1 MRGRRQIRGK
11 CERLH
16 YTAISWNDSAVKTRL
31 FECDVLME
39 IARIFA
45 HRVELPL
52 HEGTYKW
59 SGGKSV
65 SVFDSTIVGV
75 ETKCGLV
82 GYSEVCPLGPFYLP
96 AYAEGVR
103 AGLKEL
109 GPHLLGYDPRELAK
123 LNHRMDAALKGHAY
137 VKAGIDIACWD
148 ILGKATALP
157 VCVLMGGRFG
167 ESVRLYRAISQES
180 AEEMARKVAGYR
192 AAGYTRFQL
201 KVGGDPDT
209 DIERIHAVRAM
220 LSATDRLVAD
230 ANTGWTQHEAMRV
243 VRAVRDVDVYIEQP
257 CLTYEECLAVR
268 RHTDHP
274 FVLDENVDSLEMLL
288 RAKADLAMDVV
299 NLKISKLGGLT
310 KTKQVRDL
318 CVSMGIAM
326 TLEDSW
332 GGDITTAAIAHL
344 AHSTPEEFRFT
355 STDFNSYVSVSNA
368 TGAPQREH
376 GFMKAGDL
384 PGLGIEPRFEVLG
397 PRLVEI
403 S

>member
-1 MRGRRQIRGK
+1 MK
-11 CERLH
+11 
-16 YTAISWNDSAVKTRL
+16 
-31 FECDVLME
+31 

-45 HRVELPL
+45 HRVDLPL
-52 HEGTYKW
+52 VEGNYKW

-75 ETKCGLV
+75 ETACGLV
-82 GYSEVCPLGPFYLP
+82 GYGEVCPLGPFYLP

-109 GPHLLGYDPRELAK
+109 GPHLIGFDPRELLK
-123 LNHRMDAALKGHAY
+123 LNHRMDAALKGHPY
-137 VKAGIDIACWD
+137 VKSGIDIACWD
-148 ILGKATALP
+148 LLGKATQLP
-157 VCVLMGGRFG
+157 VCTLMGGRFG
-167 ESVRLYRAISQES
+167 EKIRLYRAISQLPPD
-180 AEEMARKVAGYR
+180 EMAANVATYR
-192 AAGYTRFQL
+192 AQGYTRFQL
-201 KVGGDPDT
+201 KVGGDPDL
-209 DIERIHAVRAM
+209 DIQRIRQAREI
-220 LSATDRLVAD
+220 LQPSDRLVAD

-243 VRAVRDVDVYIEQP
+243 ARAVSDLDVYIEQP

-268 RHTDHP
+268 RHTNNP
-274 FVLDENVDSLEMLL
+274 FVLDENIDGLDVLL

-310 KTKQVRDL
+310 RTKQVRDL

-332 GGDITTAAIAHL
+332 GGDVTTAAIAHL
-344 AHSTPEEFRFT
+344 AQSTPEEFRFT
-355 STDFNSYVSVSNA
+355 STDFNSYVTVSNA
-368 TGAPQREH
+368 SGAPQRLNGYMQASH
-376 GFMKAGDL
+376 A

-397 PRLVEI
+397 KRLVDV

>member
-1 MRGRRQIRGK
+1 MK
-11 CERLH
+11 
-16 YTAISWNDSAVKTRL
+16 
-31 FECDVLME
+31 

-52 HEGTYKW
+52 VEGCYRW

-75 ETKCGLV
+75 ETDTGII
-82 GYSEVCPLGPFYLP
+82 GYGEVCPLGPFYLP

-103 AGLKEL
+103 AGLREL
-109 GPHLLGYDPRELAK
+109 GPHLIGESPLELAR
-123 LNHRMDAALKGHAY
+123 LNHRMDAALKGHPY
-137 VKAGIDIACWD
+137 VKSGIDIACWD
-148 ILGKATALP
+148 ILGRVTGLP
-157 VCVLMGGRFG
+157 VCILMGGRFG

-180 AEEMARKVAGYR
+180 PESMAQKVAGYR
-192 AAGYTRFQL
+192 EQGYTRFQL

-209 DIERIHAVRAM
+209 DIERIRAVRAM
-220 LSATDRLVAD
+220 LLPTDRLVAD

-274 FVLDENVDSLEMLL
+274 FVLDENIDSLDMLL
-288 RAKADLAMDVV
+288 RGKGDLAMDVV

-310 KTKQVRDL
+310 KTKQARDL

-344 AHSTPEEFRFT
+344 AHSTPEEYRFT
-355 STDFNSYVSVSNA
+355 STDFNSYVTVSTA
-368 TGAPQREH
+368 DGAPQRVQ
-376 GFMKAGDL
+376 GYMSASTA
-384 PGLGIEPRFEVLG
+384 PGLGIRPKFDVLG
-397 PRLVEI
+397 KRVLEV